1 MIVFVTNCVSLV
13 LVPCKPI
20 TAGQTIGNHTNVE
33 TVLGGTFE
41 LFGGKEA
48 HFVYKP
54 KKKSHTRRASSYK
67 QFIKAASLNYFK
79 RRIV

>member
-1 MIVFVTNCVSLV
+1 M
-13 LVPCKPI
+13 
-20 TAGQTIGNHTNVE
+20 E

-54 KKKSHTRRASSYK
+54 KKKSHTGRASSYK
-67 QFIKAASLNYFK
+67 QFIKLPHVIILRGTLCRETK
-79 RRIV
+79 KGHHIL

>member
-1 MIVFVTNCVSLV
+1 M
-13 LVPCKPI
+13 
-20 TAGQTIGNHTNVE
+20 E

-54 KKKSHTRRASSYK
+54 KKKSHTGRASSYK
-67 QFIKAASLNYFK
+67 QFIKAASRNYFK
-79 RRIV
+79 RGTLCRETKKGHHIL